1 MACQDRCHIKLTA
14 MPDSFTTYFHRKI
27 DDDMRSA
34 RGIKQ
39 TKIVATVG
47 PSSEDEATLK
57 GMYQNG
63 MNVARFNMSHG
74 EHADHERRLQLVH
87 YLSLEM
93 QRPIAVLVDLQGPKI
108 RTGRLK
114 DNEPVMLD
122 AGRQICISTRDIEE
136 GTAEL
141 VGTTY
146 PDLHKDVSVGTSI
159 LINDGKLNLKVIR
172 VDDRDIHCEIIVG
185 GELSNNKGINLPDAS
200 ITAPPLSEKDE
211 QDLEWALRNNIDYIA
226 LSFVRHAEDVS
237 NLKKR
242 IIDAGKR
249 IPVIAKI
256 ERPEAVNNIEEIL
269 RVTDGIMVA
278 RGDLGIEISTERLPV
293 VQKHLIQRANA
304 HGRLVITATQML
316 ESMIDNPI
324 PTRAETSDVANAIF
338 DGTDA
343 VMLSGETASGS
354 YPVEAVAEMKR
365 IAIEAEASHFVPQNK
380 ADRELSHFSN
390 IDYSLTI
397 SAQYLAR
404 ELSAM
409 GVMLFSHGSEK
420 AHLIS
425 KLRSKFPYLCVC
437 YSEAIWRRMSLF
449 WGVVPLWVE
458 FQEDQDELVE
468 AGIQDA
474 IRHRLL
480 DPNRRGDLVVLLGY
494 GATGGNSLKVIHL

>member
-1 MACQDRCHIKLTA
+1 MS
-14 MPDSFTTYFHRKI
+14 DSFTTYFHRNI
-27 DDDMRSA
+27 DEDMRSV
-34 RGIKQ
+34 RGVKK

-47 PSSEDEATLK
+47 PSSEDAKTIK
-57 GMYQNG
+57 GMYRNG

-74 EHADHERRLQLVH
+74 DHADHDRRLELVRR
-87 YLSLEM
+87 LSLEM

-114 DNEPVMLD
+114 DNEPVMLE
-122 AGRQICISTRDIEE
+122 AGKTICITTEDYPQ
-136 GTAEL
+136 GNAER

-146 PDLHKDVSVGTSI
+146 PELHKDVEKDSTI
-159 LINDGKLNLKVIR
+159 LINDGKLRLKVLS
-172 VDDRDIHCEIIVG
+172 VQNRDINCEIIVG

-200 ITAPPLSEKDE
+200 ITAPPLSDKDKD
-211 QDLEWALRNNIDYIA
+211 DLDWALRNNVDYIA
-226 LSFVRHAEDVS
+226 LSFVRDAQDIQ
-237 NLKKR
+237 NLKRR
-242 IIDAGKR
+242 ILEVGKR

-256 ERPEAVNNIEEIL
+256 ERPEAVNNIESIL

-278 RGDLGIEISTERLPV
+278 RGDLGIEINTERLPV
-293 VQKHLIQRANA
+293 VQKHLIYRANA

-365 IAIEAEASHFVPQNK
+365 IAIEAETSPFVPQTK
-380 ADRELSHFSN
+380 ADRELSHFSDM
-390 IDYSLTI
+390 DYSMTS
-397 SAQYLAR
+397 SAQYLAS
-404 ELSAM
+404 ELDARA
-409 GVMLFSHGSEK
+409 VMIFSHGSEK

-425 KLRSKFPYLCVC
+425 KLRSNFPYLCVC
-437 YSEAIWRRMSLF
+437 YSESTWRRMSLY

-458 FQEDQDELVE
+458 FFEDQNDLLE

-474 IRHRLL
+474 IRHKLI
-480 DPNRRGDLVVLLGY
+480 DPKVQEDIVVLMGY
-494 GATGGNSLKVIHL
+494 GATGGNSLKVVQA